1 MRFKVYGFE
10 CRKNLCSEGLRF
22 CEGKDRSNWNACIYI
37 YIINLFMYL
46 FMYLFV
52 CIFTFMYKAN
62 KTKPG
67 FKHSRFGPLGSFGML

>member
-1 MRFKVYGFE
+1 MVSGAERIYAARGYGSV
-10 CRKNLCSEGLRF
+10 RARIVVIGMH
-22 CEGKDRSNWNACIYI
+22 AYI

-67 FKHSRFGPLGSFGML
+67 LKHSRFGPLGSFGML